1 MRRNLV
7 LRGGWPA
14 SRLGMARRRG
24 VERDQVL
31 EAFDQLVKA
40 LTEGVE
46 HMEGAIDLATE
57 MRERRLEG
65 AGFEEVESG
74 IDDPGIHELITTTL
88 LTVQSRSRRLRQAW
102 ARTLRSEGRTL
113 QEIAD
118 LFGVSH
124 QRVSALLNQDASAGD
139 RRGRR

>member
-1 MRRNLV
+1 
-7 LRGGWPA
+7 
-14 SRLGMARRRG
+14 MARRRG

-31 EAFDQLVKA
+31 EALDQLIKA
-40 LTEGVE
+40 LTEGVGR
-46 HMEGAIDLATE
+46 MEGATDLATE
-57 MRERRLEG
+57 MRDRRWDG

-74 IDDPGIHELITTTL
+74 IDGPGIHELITTTL
-88 LTVQSRSRRLRQAW
+88 LVVQSRSRRLRQAW

-139 RRGRR
+139 GEGRR